1 MPKNMNPK
9 TNNPNRRRLIGMV
22 TTLVVVAAMLIT
34 GTFAFVLP
42 YQHRSNLFA
51 GRGFD
56 YDVTLNE
63 RFYPPRDWT
72 TEDGPVVKQINVAN
86 TGANAR
92 DYGEVFVRINLREFM
107 EITLPT
113 YYYWTPEGGVVSGDN
128 VIGNA
133 ALFMTISNHL
143 SGGPSRVFLVAP
155 DADGV
160 ALTEQAARQWFENH
174 PIYGALFPDGI
185 EDHELLH
192 TTDYVS
198 GVTGWYVI
206 SRVGDLHGQYGRYMV
221 ATVVRD
227 SGNTLLVGSNTPRA
241 LNVDYGL
248 HQINGE
254 CSYDLRLWNSSIPSY
269 EQTTAAYRQWIQWNL
284 GVRVVTLSQWIEDGA
299 QPIDAWIID
308 DRPENTLGWIYWGS
322 PLGVGEHTTN
332 FLESVELLDQPQGD
346 FHYVIH
352 THMYAVSLVSLS
364 SWTDMP
370 YEIEQAFRVR
380 Q

>member
-1 MPKNMNPK
+1 MKVEINS
-9 TNNPNRRRLIGMV
+9 TNKRRLIGMV
-22 TTLVVVAAMLIT
+22 TTAVIVAALLIT

-51 GRGFD
+51 GSGNR

-86 TGANAR
+86 TGANAQA
-92 DYGEVFVRINLREFM
+92 YGEVFVRINLREFM
-107 EITLPT
+107 EITIPA
-113 YYYWTPEGGVVSGDN
+113 YYYWTPEGGMVSGDN
-128 VIGNA
+128 IIGNA
-133 ALFMTISNHL
+133 ALFMTVSNHL
-143 SGGPSRVFLVAP
+143 TGGPSRVFVVAP
-155 DADGV
+155 DVNGV
-160 ALTEQAARQWFENH
+160 ALTEQEAREWFLAH
-174 PIYGALFPDGI
+174 PVYGLLFPDGI
-185 EDHELLH
+185 EDHDLLH

-198 GVTGWYVI
+198 GKTGWYVI

-227 SGNTLLVGSNTPRA
+227 SGNTFLVGSNTPRA
-241 LNVDYGL
+241 LYVDYGL

-254 CSYDLRLWNSSIPSY
+254 CSYDLTLWNATLPEFEY
-269 EQTTAAYRQWIQWNL
+269 TTAYRQWIRWNL
-284 GVRVVTLSQWIEDGA
+284 GVTVVTLSQWIEEGA

-308 DRPENTLGWIYWGS
+308 DRPENTLGWIYWGN

-352 THMYAVSLVSLS
+352 THMYGVSLEGLS
-364 SWTDMP
+364 DWTDMP
-370 YEIEQAFRVR
+370 PELEQAFRVR